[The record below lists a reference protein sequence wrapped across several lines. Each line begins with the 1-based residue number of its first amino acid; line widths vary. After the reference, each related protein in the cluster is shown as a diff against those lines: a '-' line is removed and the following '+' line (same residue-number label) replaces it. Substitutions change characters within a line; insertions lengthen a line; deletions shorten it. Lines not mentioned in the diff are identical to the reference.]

1 MLLQRQHLLMMVSWT
16 NMVVGFSPIAL
27 TLRKLLIRGG
37 INDEHAPAAFD
48 IVTPAALDDAA
59 PASTTTNGLE
69 ESSNQSFSEN
79 NNILSDDIIPYSK
92 SVSTYTMLRVS

>member
-27 TLRKLLIRGG
+27 TLRKLLIRG
-37 INDEHAPAAFD
+37 
-48 IVTPAALDDAA
+48 ALDDAA